1 MPDQALLTFKDV
13 NTHYGDLHVL
23 KDVNYTIGQG
33 EIVSLLGGNACG
45 KSTTMKTIMG
55 VVRPTSGSVL
65 FEGQPIERLPTS
77 TRVARGIAP
86 VLEARRLFPRMTV
99 FENLEMGAYTQK
111 RGPQF
116 DQDLERGS
124 GLFPRGKERR
134 CSHDGN
140 L

>member
-1 MPDQALLTFKDV
+1 MRIAAQPLEMRTDMLLEFKDV
-13 NTHYGDLHVL
+13 DTYYGDLHVL
-23 KDVNYTIGQG
+23 KKVNYTIGQG

-65 FEGQPIERLPTS
+65 FEGKPIERLPTS

-99 FENLEMGAYTQK
+99 YEN
-111 RGPQF
+111 
-116 DQDLERGS
+116 
-124 GLFPRGKERR
+124 
-134 CSHDGN
+134 
-140 L
+140 